1 MTNQWMM
8 YENVNIDYTC
18 HGSLYYDEL
27 QHTNNGIKNKSE
39 CSPIHNNFWIIME
52 KNISMEYS

>member
-1 MTNQWMM
+1 MM

-18 HGSLYYDEL
+18 HGSLHYDEL
-27 QHTNNGIKNKSE
+27 QHTNIGIKNKSQ
-39 CSPIHNNFWIIME
+39 CSAIQNDLWIILE